1 MDVSVEWT
9 GKNKA
14 GILLHKSS
22 DTEISDTFNPATDQD
37 KINNILKKEIAS
49 YYEVDRDSI
58 SLLKVDIKG
67 EAYTTNAKIEI
78 VEDDKTTNEPD
89 EYSIFVDGINANID
103 AKISALNREIENLT
117 FLKNRFENLKKKIN

>member
-9 GKNKA
+9 GRNKA

-22 DTEISDTFNPATDQD
+22 DTEVSDVFDPVKDQD

-67 EAYTTNAKIEI
+67 EVYTANAKIEI
-78 VEDDKTTNEPD
+78 VEDDKAINEPD